1 MKQCTDAALYESLNY
16 CQGKSILPGIRQKV
30 YVARKRDIVKWPTLP
45 ATAASAMNELA
56 TYNGNFE
63 MASDAKFH
71 SIQLTLNK
79 GQIEWE
85 SQGEKPSRTF
95 LNKATF
101 HHPEVDEDAAAFARQ
116 AISDDLVYVVQIR
129 NGKFRVLGNEMFET
143 DTKPGGTTGEG
154 TTGEA
159 GTTLEVEVT
168 DVCPAPFYTGTLV
181 TDEGTLNCETGEIAA
196 S

>member
-30 YVARKRDIVKWPTLP
+30 YVARKSDIVKWPTLP
-45 ATAASAMNELA
+45 DTAASAMNELA
-56 TYNGNFE
+56 TYTGNFE
-63 MASDAKFH
+63 MAGDATFH

-101 HHPEVDEDAAAFARQ
+101 HHPEVDEDAAAFAR
-116 AISDDLVYVVQIR
+116 
-129 NGKFRVLGNEMFET
+129 
-143 DTKPGGTTGEG
+143 
-154 TTGEA
+154 
-159 GTTLEVEVT
+159 
-168 DVCPAPFYTGTLV
+168 
-181 TDEGTLNCETGEIAA
+181 
-196 S
+196 